1 MDAVTVSPVDRTA
14 VGASDS
20 ESLSPRPIQV
30 YDFRRPATLARE
42 HLRILELAF
51 ETFARQWGTQLTA
64 NVRVMSQVTPS
75 SVCMQTYDE
84 YVSQLPAT
92 TAMILCDME
101 GLEAKAVVQFP
112 AAGALN
118 WASHMLGS
126 PTPADVPER
135 KFTRIEL
142 SLLRRMLD
150 ETLEDLHYS
159 MGSLLTCALSVDSVQ
174 YNSQF
179 AQAAAKSEVVI
190 VAGFDVRVGER
201 TIASTIAL
209 PADAIL
215 PQLGAAHDGPNSP
228 DGDVDVAEQLARQ
241 LAAIPIEVALEMT
254 PKRVTPQAILDLSVG
269 DVLALPHSS
278 HQPLQLTVDGR
289 HLGRAAVGTRGG
301 RIAAVVVSTE
311 ENSA

>member
-1 MDAVTVSPVDRTA
+1 MGAPDPESPFTRTV
-14 VGASDS
+14 
-20 ESLSPRPIQV
+20 QV

-42 HLRILELAF
+42 HSRILELAF

-64 NVRVMSQVTPS
+64 KVRVMSQVTLLG
-75 SVCMQTYDE
+75 VCMSTYDD
-84 YVSQLPAT
+84 YVSDLPAD
-92 TAMILCDME
+92 TAMILCDIE

-126 PTPADVPER
+126 PTPVDVPER
-135 KFTRIEL
+135 NFTRIEL
-142 SLLRRMLD
+142 TLLRRMLD

-159 MGSLLTCALSVDSVQ
+159 MGSLLEAPLTVDTVQ

-179 AQAAAKSEVVI
+179 AQAAPKSEVFI
-190 VAGFDVRVGER
+190 VARFDVRVGER

-209 PADAIL
+209 PADAVL
-215 PQLGAAHDGPNSP
+215 PQLGAAHAGSHP
-228 DGDVDVAEQLARQ
+228 DADAGDPAARITRQ
-241 LAAIPIEVALEMT
+241 LAAIPIDVALVMT
-254 PKRVTPQAILDLSVG
+254 PKPVTPQSVLDLSVG
-269 DVLALPHSS
+269 DVLALPHPS

-289 HLGRAAVGTRGG
+289 RLGRAAVGTRSG

-311 ENSA
+311 ENPA

>member
-1 MDAVTVSPVDRTA
+1 M
-14 VGASDS
+14 GASDS
-20 ESLSPRPIQV
+20 ETPPPRPVQL

-42 HLRILELAF
+42 HSRILELAF

-64 NVRVMSQVTPS
+64 NVRVMSQVTPR

-84 YVSQLPAT
+84 YVSQLPDM
-92 TAMILCDME
+92 TAMVLCDME

-159 MGSLLTCALSVDSVQ
+159 LGSLLTCELSVDSVQ

-201 TIASTIAL
+201 TITSTIAL

-215 PQLGAAHDGPNSP
+215 PQLGAAHEGPNAP
-228 DGDVDVAEQLARQ
+228 VGEGDIAKQLAG
-241 LAAIPIEVALEMT
+241 IPIEVALEMT
-254 PKRVTPQAILDLSVG
+254 PKQVTPNAILDLSVG

-278 HQPLQLTVDGR
+278 HQPLRLTVDGR

-301 RIAAVVVSTE
+301 RIAAVIISTE
-311 ENSA
+311 ESTA